1 MATKRETSSLGN
13 LVIQKDPE
21 TGELYLELPKKTLKK
36 LGWSED
42 DELEWVE
49 NPDGT
54 WQVIKVEKKN
64 ESR

>member
-54 WQVIKVEKKN
+54 WQVIKVEKK
-64 ESR
+64 

>member
-1 MATKRETSSLGN
+1 MATKRETSTIGN

-21 TGELYLELPKKTLKK
+21 TGELYLELPKETLKK

-42 DELEWVE
+42 DELQWIE

-54 WQVIKVEKKN
+54 WSVIKKENKK
-64 ESR
+64 

>member
-1 MATKRETSSLGN
+1 MATKRETSTIGN

-42 DELEWVE
+42 DELEWIE

-54 WQVIKVEKKN
+54 WQVIKMEKKK
-64 ESR
+64 